1 MAAGPW
7 TFYQT
12 AKKHLCDGSIDL
24 DTDTFQMSLYTSASN
39 AASSLATVS
48 AAGSLTGEVANG
60 FGYATGGKAIP
71 AVTWAQGA
79 SVGEVRF
86 DSTQV
91 VWSAAGGDINNIK
104 YAVVWKAGPSAAA
117 RKVVMY
123 SQLSTAQFNVTSG
136 NTLTITPSANGY
148 FELN

>member
-12 AKKHLCDGSIDL
+12 AKKHLCDGSVDL
-24 DTDTFQMSLYTSASN
+24 DTDTFMMSLYTSASN
-39 AASSLATVS
+39 AAASLATVS

-91 VWSAAGGDINNIK
+91 VWSATGGDINNIK

-117 RKVVMY
+117 RKVGSY
-123 SQLSTAQFNVTSG
+123 PHLSPAQSNVTSG
-136 NTLTITPSANGY
+136 KT
-148 FELN
+148 